1 MGIIGGL
8 YQGNMVD
15 SASVAS
21 EAIQRV
27 VISSLEQKT
36 E

>member
-1 MGIIGGL
+1 MGSIGGL

-15 SASVAS
+15 LASVAS
-21 EAIQRV
+21 EAIQRD
-27 VISSLEQKT
+27 VISSLEQET